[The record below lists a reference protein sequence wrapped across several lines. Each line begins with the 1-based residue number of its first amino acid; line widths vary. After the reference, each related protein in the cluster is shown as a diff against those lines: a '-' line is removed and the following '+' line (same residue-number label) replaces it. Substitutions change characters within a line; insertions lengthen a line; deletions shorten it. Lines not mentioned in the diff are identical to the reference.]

1 MIKIIENELD
11 LITKKFTHYP
21 HINEILF
28 ITLIV
33 LCFIGDLL
41 GNVSGRGAIFY
52 WLFMVPVFFLITL
65 VKEKSRELKTG
76 NTIAHFFQTNA
87 LFWLSGLIS
96 MLLVMFLWHAGDLN
110 AVSASLAI
118 HIIVAQV
125 MFLLGTIAGL
135 RFYLIGLFLF
145 LTAGITT
152 QFEGVVGITILIA
165 VPIVLFGFYYE
176 NLIAKTD

>member
-1 MIKIIENELD
+1 MITIVKNELD
-11 LITKKFTHYP
+11 LYTEKFTHYT

-28 ITLIV
+28 VSLIV

-41 GNVSGRGAIFY
+41 GDVSGRGAIFY
-52 WLFMVPVFFLITL
+52 WLLMVPVFFFITL

-76 NTIAHFFQTNA
+76 KTIVNFTQTNA
-87 LFWLSGLIS
+87 IFWLSTLIS
-96 MLLVMFLWHAGDLN
+96 MLLVMFLWHAADLN

-118 HIIVAQV
+118 HIIVANT

-145 LTAGITT
+145 ITAGITT
-152 QFEGVVGITILIA
+152 QFEGIFGISILIA
-165 VPIVLFGFYYE
+165 LPIIFFGFYSE
-176 NLIAKTD
+176 SRKAASE